1 MRKTLTFIAP
11 LALTAGLLAAGPA
24 AHAAPAPARAAMT
37 PPSTPTELV
46 HDLRAVLHHAGFQAK
61 RAERGIPGRV
71 DFVRSIE
78 RIDYHRPGICAQEL
92 HGFDPI
98 LDYLST
104 AIDGWGAA
112 HHSGSPLWIWRDA
125 TAAESVTLWYRP
137 ARCSARALREAR
149 ASLVIAHYTPPAA
162 QPGR

>member
-1 MRKTLTFIAP
+1 MRTHTIIAP
-11 LALTAGLLAAGPA
+11 LTLAAGLLAGVPAHADVLTITPQTPA
-24 AHAAPAPARAAMT
+24 ALMH
-37 PPSTPTELV
+37 E
-46 HDLRAVLHHAGFQAK
+46 LRAVLHHAGFQAQ